1 MSVARQ
7 QGRVGEA
14 RRVSVGEAAL
24 EGLGWMFGRFG
35 GSEGYAPLR
44 GH

>member
-24 EGLGWMFGRFG
+24 EGLGCMFGRFG
-35 GSEGYAPLR
+35 DSEGYAHSR